1 LDDGYALGF
10 ELARYWN
17 RVWTNI
23 KHWTADAS
31 AFTRR
36 YWYLI
41 ISVPIVGWLLV
52 LLANWRTVWNIIRS
66 VTSAAWAFMR
76 PIFNAIKT
84 LGISPIQI
92 AIDILDGHWSAA
104 LRHFAGVT
112 SGTVRFLGPI
122 FYGIRFVL
130 DMVRG
135 AIDLLTGHWSAAR
148 QIMGGA
154 VRAAVA
160 PILATINAIVSGVH
174 AAAGAIQSALG
185 GIGSAVNAVSIGGS
199 FNYSGMLSSLRNK
212 IAADGGHAA
221 GGYLGEGW
229 NRINERGS
237 ERLFKTGSSVRVM
250 PHGTGPAPASVG
262 GATIINRFEIAG
274 SVWAARDL
282 AREMQAEMLRQGMRW
297 GATRTYPSYRR

>member
-1 LDDGYALGF
+1 M
-10 ELARYWN
+10 
-17 RVWTNI
+17 
-23 KHWTADAS
+23 
-31 AFTRR
+31 
-36 YWYLI
+36 
-41 ISVPIVGWLLV
+41 GWLLV

-66 VTSAAWAFMR
+66 VTSAAWAFIR

-84 LGISPIQI
+84 LGISPVQI
-92 AIDILDGHWSAA
+92 AIDILDGHWTAA

-122 FYGIRFVL
+122 FYGIRFVI
-130 DMVRG
+130 DMMRA
-135 AIDLLTGHWSAAR
+135 AIDLLTGHWSAAW

-199 FNYSGMLSSLRNK
+199 FNYSGCCRACGTRSPRTV
-212 IAADGGHAA
+212 ATPQA
-221 GGYLGEGW
+221 GISAKAGTGST
-229 NRINERGS
+229 ERGS
-237 ERLFKTGSSVRVM
+237 ERLFKTGSQVRVM
-250 PHGTGPAPASVG
+250 PHGTGPAPASG
-262 GATIINRFEIAG
+262 GGTTIINRFVIAG

-282 AREMQAEMLRQGMRW
+282 AREMQAEMLRQGIRW
-297 GATRTYPSYRR
+297 GATRAYPSYRNEGAPSRRLGTISGAATLGLTRRRTSRRRPADSRPVAAALRR